1 MATGATRHS
10 APTAPA
16 THAPR
21 AARHRRFVWGVIH
34 GAGLV
39 VLAALAARPACAVDG
54 EPVRI
59 VFDTDITGD
68 CDDVLAL
75 AMCHTLADRRECD
88 LLAVTV
94 SKDNPLT
101 AAFVDAVD
109 TFYGRPDLPVGVTHD
124 PRAQRRKSS
133 YLEIAEADVFPQADV
148 PVVQLSIDARLPAAD
163 HVEIGRRLAPLRDEG
178 VMIVGSGNV
187 VHHLGRISWGRE
199 GFGEPW
205 AIEFDEAVREL
216 AEGDDPARVIEVL
229 DRPDAQLSVPTPE
242 HFLPVAYIA
251 GLASAANRPLRT
263 LVAGCEMGSLSMRSF
278 VLAD

>member
-1 MATGATRHS
+1 MRMPAAFLGHGSPMNAIEHNRYTEAWREFGATS
-10 APTAPA
+10 PKPTA
-16 THAPR
+16 
-21 AARHRRFVWGVIH
+21 
-34 GAGLV
+34 
-39 VLAALAARPACAVDG
+39 VLAISAHWYVNAV
-54 EPVRI
+54 
-59 VFDTDITGD
+59 
-68 CDDVLAL
+68 
-75 AMCHTLADRRECD
+75 
-88 LLAVTV
+88 AVTAMASPRTIYDFSGFPPELSRFHYPV
-94 SKDNPLT
+94 AGSPSLARRVGELLGDHEVLHDNGQWGIDHGTWSVLC
-101 AAFVDAVD
+101 
-109 TFYGRPDLPVGVTHD
+109 H
-124 PRAQRRKSS
+124 
-133 YLEIAEADVFPQADV
+133 VFPQADV

-251 GLASAANRPLRT
+251 GLASAVNRPLRT